1 MALTI
6 NSTVDSLSNLKNL
19 NKASSDLKKAND
31 RLSSGKRINRASD
44 DPAGAAIAAKLASAA
59 QIDAVAARN
68 VNDGFSIANIAD
80 GALESAGTITARL
93 GELATQ
99 ASNGTLSDSQR
110 SALNQ
115 EYQSLK
121 SELDRVS
128 NTTEFNG
135 QQLLSGSGGSFDLQ
149 VGEDGSSSSQ
159 ITLNTTGVSSSSLGL
174 EGSDISTQAG
184 AQAALTQAKAATD
197 SVAQTRGNIGSVVSR
212 LDTAFS
218 NIKTSELNQR
228 DAEDRISSADIAQEV
243 ANRIRASVQQRGDV
257 ALQAQANSSAA
268 NVLKLLR

>member
-6 NSTVDSLSNLKNL
+6 NSTVNSLSNLKNL
-19 NKASSDLKKAND
+19 NKASSDLKKANE

-44 DPAGAAIAAKLASAA
+44 DPAGAAIAANLASSA

-80 GALESAGTITARL
+80 GALESAGTITSRL
-93 GELATQ
+93 SELATQ
-99 ASNGTLSDSQR
+99 AANGTLSDTQR
-110 SALNQ
+110 SALDQ
-115 EYQSLK
+115 EFQSLK
-121 SELDRVS
+121 GELDRIS

-149 VGEDGSSSSQ
+149 VGENGGSDSQ

-174 EGSDISTQAG
+174 SGASISTQAG

-197 SVAQTRGNIGSVVSR
+197 SVAQTRGSVGSVVSR

-218 NIKTSELNQR
+218 NIKTSEVNQR

-243 ANRIRASVQQRGDV
+243 ANRVRASVLQRGDV
-257 ALQAQANSSAA
+257 GLQAQANSSAE